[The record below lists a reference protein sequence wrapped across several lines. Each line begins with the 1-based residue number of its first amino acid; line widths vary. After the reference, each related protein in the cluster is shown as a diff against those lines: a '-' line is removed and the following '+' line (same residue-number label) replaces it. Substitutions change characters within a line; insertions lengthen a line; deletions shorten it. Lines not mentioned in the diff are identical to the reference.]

1 MAKLKQR
8 TIQRRKTKAAWRR
21 LVANSFNEDPL
32 MGIVTSKAS
41 ISADTFK
48 PLFWFCV
55 GAIGLVLVT
64 GIVFAP

>member
-1 MAKLKQR
+1 MAKRKQR
-8 TIQRRKTKAAWRR
+8 TIQRQKTKAAWQR
-21 LVANSFNEDPL
+21 LVATSFNEDPL
-32 MGIVTSKAS
+32 MGIVTTKAN
-41 ISADTFK
+41 ISVDTFK